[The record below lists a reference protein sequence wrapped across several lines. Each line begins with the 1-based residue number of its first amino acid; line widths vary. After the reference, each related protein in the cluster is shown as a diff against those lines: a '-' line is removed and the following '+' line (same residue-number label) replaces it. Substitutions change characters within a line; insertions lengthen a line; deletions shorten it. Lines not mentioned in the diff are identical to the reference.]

1 MSVTLLSRCALVITT
16 LLSLAA
22 CNSGDT
28 AFSTSGPLR
37 AEQNPE
43 EGTISV
49 YIGNSSQPAV
59 VQQARP
65 DFRPYLHPLMAPDGK
80 GLLTEFSPAH
90 HPHQTGIYW
99 GFSQVNGRDYF
110 TNPGGEYWRRVS
122 ATILDS
128 AGDQVK
134 WQTVYDLLDE
144 QGNPV
149 LTETQQWSMQLDS
162 GKYVLNLDWTGE
174 AKTDVVF
181 AEYPYGGLFVRMPW
195 EEGIKAEVVN
205 AGRQRNERA
214 EGQSA
219 TWLDLGMQVKGRDD
233 MAHIAIFD
241 HPDNPGYPQMWRV
254 DDQFGVGPSPSRKGE
269 WKIEKDQS
277 TTIRHQLLVYT
288 GEFNDLMAADY
299 WTKFI
304 GDGNIYSFAA
314 MWHVAQQKAKEAKFL
329 TPEEAVQNMT
339 TLDGFKVNVFAAEP
353 MIRQPMAFCWDDRG
367 RLWIAENTDYESRG
381 DGFSND
387 GNSRILI
394 LEDTDGDGAAD
405 SRKVFMEN
413 IPFPAAMAVGFDG
426 LFLGA
431 PPNLLFVPDRNQD
444 DKADTK
450 DIEIRLTGWGIR
462 DRHETL
468 NSFQWGPDGWL
479 YGLQGFATP
488 SKVRK
493 PNGKARLYKP
503 KEPFP
508 EDILEGEGEDIN
520 GGVWRYHPTK
530 DIFEVVAHG
539 FSNPWGVDY
548 DEHGQLFMTACVIP
562 HLWHVVPGGIYQRQ
576 GGQHFNPYVYR
587 DIQTITNHSHMSAHG
602 GARVYLS
609 DAFPEKHH
617 GRLFMANIHEH
628 GVLSDVLE
636 RKGSGFVGRHGD
648 DFMMANN
655 GQFVGFSI
663 EIGPDGGVY
672 VLDWHDADICGQEV
686 LNKETGRVFR
696 IMPEQSNAKNFP
708 GRYSD
713 LRKMSDH
720 QLADLQTS
728 PSEWHARRA
737 RVILQH
743 RAAAGKLDKTIY
755 TPLLKQ
761 FNSSGKAGQ
770 RLRAMWTLH
779 VTGGLSPDV
788 LIQALSDKDEYIRAW
803 AIQLLC
809 EDKKPP
815 TAALDIFNTM
825 ARQDASPVVRLY
837 LASALQRID
846 QPHKWTIGG
855 NLMQHA
861 GDSSDHNLPDMIW
874 FGFEPLVKANPDT
887 ALSIAEEAGIPQL
900 ARFIARRAVDADAM
914 EAVIAHAGKA
924 SKNQLHL
931 LEGLHDAMDGRYDL
945 AAPASWKNL
954 YDNIRKSRKPGVAP
968 LALAIS
974 QQFGDTEAAK
984 QFLTTLKNKKAPVEQ
999 RQQALRALSN
1009 RQREELIGELPGL
1022 LDEPGMRTEAIRA
1035 IAAYDDAGLGNALMS
1050 RYASLN
1056 KADKLEAVQTMA
1068 SRPRYGW
1075 TLAQAIAKKTIPKT
1089 DVPSYAA
1096 RQLLRVVGSG
1106 FIEIWGPIE
1115 SNKAEEQEFS
1125 RYKKLLT
1132 DERISRGNAA
1142 KGKTVFQLTCGPCH
1156 KMYDEG
1162 GLIGPDLTGSN
1173 RSNTDYLLSN
1183 ILDPSGEIQ
1192 DAYKMVVITTRD
1204 GRTYA
1209 GNVVSEN
1216 ERQVTM
1222 RVVGND
1228 AVVINKSAIQSKEE
1242 TSVSMM
1248 PEGLLN
1254 TLDEDQVVSLFAYMK
1269 TLQDT
1274 GK

>member
-1 MSVTLLSRCALVITT
+1 MSATLLSRCLFFVFALF
-16 LLSLAA
+16 SLAG
-22 CNSGDT
+22 CTSGDQS
-28 AFSTSGPLR
+28 FSTSGPLR
-37 AEQNPE
+37 VEQNLE
-43 EGTISV
+43 EGTISI
-49 YIGNSSQPAV
+49 YIGNSSQPAL

-65 DFRPYLHPLMAPDGK
+65 DFRPYLHPLVAPDGK
-80 GLLTEFSPAH
+80 GVLTEFSPEH

-110 TNPGGEYWRRVS
+110 THPGGDYWRRVS
-122 ATILDS
+122 ASILDS
-128 AGDQVK
+128 ASDQVK

-144 QGNPV
+144 KGEPV

-162 GKYVLNLDWTGE
+162 GKYVLSLDWTGE
-174 AKTDVVF
+174 ARTDVTF

-195 EEGIKAEVVN
+195 EKGMKAEVVN
-205 AGRQRNERA
+205 AGRQRDQRA
-214 EGQSA
+214 EGQAA

-241 HPDNPGYPQMWRV
+241 HPENPGYPQMWRV

-304 GDGNIYSFAA
+304 GNGNIYSFAA

-548 DEHGQLFMTACVIP
+548 DEHGQLFITACVIP

-587 DIQTITNHSHMSAHG
+587 DIKTITDHSHMSAHG

-609 DAFPEKHH
+609 DAFPEKHR

-636 RKGSGFVGRHGD
+636 RKGSGFVGHHGD

-663 EIGPDGGVY
+663 EIGPDGGLY

-696 IMPEQSNAKNFP
+696 IVPEQSGAKDFP

-713 LRKMSDH
+713 LRKMSDA

-728 PSEWHARRA
+728 ASEWHARRA

-743 RAAAGKLDKTIY
+743 RAASGKLDKAIH

-761 FNSSGKAGQ
+761 FNTAPNAAW
-770 RLRAMWTLH
+770 RLRALWTLH
-779 VTGGLSPDV
+779 VTGGLNADM
-788 LIQALSDKDEYIRAW
+788 LTKALSDGDEYVRAW

-815 TAALDIFNTM
+815 MAALDIFNTM
-825 ARQDASPVVRLY
+825 AKQDASPVVRLY

-846 QPHKWTIGG
+846 QPHKWNIAG

-861 GDSSDHNLPDMIW
+861 VDSSDHNLPDMIW
-874 FGFEPLVKANPDT
+874 FGFEPLVKENPDK
-887 ALSIAEEAGIPQL
+887 ALSLAEGAGIPQL
-900 ARFIARRAVDADAM
+900 ARFIARRAVDAEAM
-914 EAVIAHAGKA
+914 ETVIAHAGKA
-924 SKNQLHL
+924 TKNQLHI

-945 AAPASWKNL
+945 AAPASWKKL
-954 YDNIRKSRKPGVAP
+954 YDDIKSSRKPGVAKI
-968 LALAIS
+968 ALAIS
-974 QQFGDTEAAK
+974 QQFGDTEAARK
-984 QFLTTLKNKKAPVEQ
+984 FLATLKDKKAPVDQ
-999 RQQALRALSN
+999 RRQALLALSN
-1009 RQREELIGELPGL
+1009 RQRTELISELPSL

-1035 IAAYDDAGLGNALMS
+1035 VAAYDNPGLGNALMS
-1050 RYASLN
+1050 RYQSFN
-1056 KADKLEAVQTMA
+1056 KTDKLEVVQTMA

-1075 TLAQAIAKKTIPKT
+1075 VLAQALSKQTIPKT
-1089 DVPSYAA
+1089 DVPTYAA

-1115 SNKAEEQEFS
+1115 SNKAGEEEYS

-1132 DERISRGNAA
+1132 DQKISGGNVVEGQ
-1142 KGKTVFQLTCGPCH
+1142 KVFQITCGPCH
-1156 KMYDEG
+1156 KMYNEG

-1173 RSNTDYLLSN
+1173 RTNTDYLLSN

-1222 RVVGND
+1222 RVVGKD

-1242 TSVSMM
+1242 TAVSMM

-1254 TLDEDQVVSLFAYMK
+1254 TLKDDQVLALFAYMR
-1269 TLQDT
+1269 TLKDP